1 MGFFNFFGG
10 GSSNNDAIKEYL
22 DKGAI
27 VLDVRTP
34 AEFESGHVEGSK
46 LITLNYVP
54 SKINEIKAWKKPV
67 IVVCRSGGRAGT
79 ALGYLQDAGIDA
91 INGGAWQNA
100 VQ

>member
-10 GSSNNDAIKEYL
+10 GTDTQAIKDYL
-22 DKGAI
+22 EKGAV

-54 SKINEIKAWKKPV
+54 SKINEIKAWNKPV
-67 IVVCRSGGRAGT
+67 IIVCRSGGRAGT
-79 ALGYLQDAGIDA
+79 ALGYLHDAGIDA